1 MIRIHCQANEA
12 GKLHRDGEF
21 EKAVKEAILDL
32 GSPVG
37 LIEDRVKSAPHG

>member
-1 MIRIHCQANEA
+1 MIGIHCQANET
-12 GKLHRDGEF
+12 GKLHGDGEF

-37 LIEDRVKSAPHG
+37 LIKDWVKPVPHG